1 MNNLVPTRVN
11 PDYYYSDKKISDL
24 DLLELENEDEIKE
37 PIKYTVKQR
46 FIAISSL
53 DRDWYNNASSV
64 NPFNYT
70 VKIGDNGKFTL
81 LNDIKNIVSL
91 QISKMIL
98 PNKSINI
105 EYSNNTFNL
114 SNEPYFVVELDEFNN
129 VTDGTN
135 SHKNKATAIMNS
147 LTPISNVVS
156 ELSHLEY
163 KNINNSIKK
172 FSNPVSN
179 LNQITIKIKNQL
191 EEDPM
196 EINDILTIENIFSS
210 DNNTIDDNDDDT
222 DNDPEP
228 INLLNVL
235 NVKTTTYFNNQ
246 YKIGDIIKCQ
256 GYVFRDTAYAAAT
269 NFNDFIN
276 RSKGHRIIDLKNSEY
291 SYFMVTQATT
301 TTTIT
306 QYKNGD
312 THYNDR
318 NFTSGDTNKIIVYED
333 GTTAIATFSST
344 TALTSSIFKTI
355 TSPQRIYLKPA
366 AGLVDYYNTIVISI
380 PYTISTSNIVKE
392 TWWST
397 LKQTSTTDQNATA
410 SGDSGG
416 KLINTHLQSHLFI
429 NVSYLEYENV
439 VTSQLI

>member
-24 DLLELENEDEIKE
+24 DLLELENEDEINE

-53 DRDWYNNASSV
+53 DRDWYNNSTGV

-91 QISKMIL
+91 QISKMTL
-98 PNKSINI
+98 PNKGINI
-105 EYSNNTFNL
+105 DYSNYTFNL
-114 SNEPYFVVELDEFNN
+114 SNEPYFIVELDEFNN

-147 LTPISNVVS
+147 LTPISKIVS
-156 ELSHLEY
+156 ELTHLEY

-210 DNNTIDDNDDDT
+210 KNQTEIL
-222 DNDPEP
+222 
-228 INLLNVL
+228 NLLNVL
-235 NVKTTTYFNNQ
+235 NIKTTTYFNTQ
-246 YKIGDIIKCQ
+246 YHIGDIIKCQ
-256 GYVFRDTAYAAAT
+256 GYIFRDTAYDAAT

-276 RSKGHRIIDLKNSEY
+276 RKKGHRIIDLKNSVY

-301 TTTIT
+301 TIT
-306 QYKNGD
+306 QYRPSGTLD

-318 NFTSGDTNKIIVYED
+318 NFDTDDNNYIIVYED
-333 GTTAIATFSST
+333 GTTAIATHSNS
-344 TALTSSIFKTI
+344 TALTSSISKTI
-355 TSPQRIYLKPA
+355 TSPQRIYLKPT

-380 PYTISTSNIVKE
+380 PYTISTSSISPE
-392 TWWST
+392 TWWTT
-397 LKQTSTTDQNATA
+397 LKNSSSTEEDVTA
-410 SGDSGG
+410 SGDSG